1 MAQLIIPNEIA
12 IQGPWI
18 LQESELDELG
28 NVIEKID
35 LKLEDAFHLVIE
47 NEAKKNFDEFKKY
60 DEEITLDSAKQK
72 IAKSYPFYN
81 KASSATLFSKN
92 RKKLV
97 DDSLISLLKDKN
109 LNEFYPSELL
119 VNIQKGPI
127 EFTLDLSSE
136 HDGEL
141 HTRLKIDDDNIAG
154 DINYELNQWIRKN
167 RPNLVLQKW
176 SSWFPFALFMV
187 FALLLIFSSAFIE
200 KDKDA
205 YKNELRN
212 QAEQILIDGLSKEET
227 QNAVEIM
234 LKLETGFV
242 PQNYTAKSTKNSMLF
257 NIWIVFLIIAIIL
270 LIKPKTIIGLGKNK
284 WKASFFKK
292 WIYFVFVFIPLS
304 ILVPILRGKLF

>member
-1 MAQLIIPNEIA
+1 MGKLIIPNEIT

-28 NVIEKID
+28 NVIEVID
-35 LKLEDAFHLVIE
+35 SKLEDALYLVIE
-47 NEAKKNFDEFKKY
+47 NEAKENFDEFKKY
-60 DEEITLDSAKQK
+60 DEEISLDTAKQK
-72 IAKSYPFYN
+72 IVDSYPFN
-81 KASSATLFSKN
+81 KKESKAVLISKN
-92 RKKLV
+92 RKKII

-109 LNEFYPSELL
+109 LNEFCPSELS
-119 VNIQKGPI
+119 IEIEKGPI
-127 EFTLDLSSE
+127 EFTLDLSSKY
-136 HDGEL
+136 DGEL
-141 HTRLKIDDDNIAG
+141 HTRLKVDDDNIAG

-176 SSWFPFALFMV
+176 SSWFPFALFM
-187 FALLLIFSSAFIE
+187 ALGCLMIFSAAFIE
-200 KDKDA
+200 TDKDA

-227 QNAVEIM
+227 QNAVEII

-242 PQNYTAKSTKNSMLF
+242 PQNYTAKSTKKSMLF
-257 NIWIVFLIIAIIL
+257 NIWIVFLLIAIIL

-292 WIYFVFVFIPLS
+292 WIYFVFAFIPFS